1 MVKIRLID
9 IFSLLF
15 LMTPSL
21 LSLSLYQEFK
31 YKEMEY
37 ETKMY
42 NFIKKGLQMNLFF
55 FFKKKFKDQKT

>member
-9 IFSLLF
+9 ILSLLF

-21 LSLSLYQEFK
+21 LSLSLSLYQEFK

-42 NFIKKGLQMNLFF
+42 NFIKKGLQMNF
-55 FFKKKFKDQKT
+55 FFKKKKT